1 MHDVNPL
8 ALPFEF
14 KGPSDRGKVGCLLLH
29 SFTTSPSEVR
39 PLGIYL
45 RNLGY
50 SGIAPLLPGH
60 GSVPEDLGTTTWLDW
75 YAVARD
81 SLIYLKESYENVFVL
96 GVALGSVLATILAA
110 SHLRENIAGLILIS
124 PSQHAP
130 STLVKNLL
138 PFVKHFKKDFPMEQ
152 EQVTTE
158 LRDKGGQFFYSKRPT
173 TSLIEMYRVI
183 GFTNHRLAN
192 ITQPTLVINT
202 ETADGATDFIFEK
215 LIACEKKKA
224 YTMVTS
230 SPRWFL
236 LEEEGKPAFLEID
249 GFIQSVLDGSLEKY
263 QPPSESVS
271 EENHKEYPE

>member
-1 MHDVNPL
+1 MHDINPL

-14 KGPSDRGKVGCLLLH
+14 KGPSDKGKIGCLLLH

-60 GSVPEDLGTTTWLDW
+60 GSVPEDLGNTTWLDW
-75 YAVARD
+75 YASARD
-81 SLIYLKESYENVFVL
+81 SLFYLKDSYQSVFVI

-110 SHLRENIAGLILIS
+110 SHLRINITGLILIS
-124 PSQHAP
+124 PSQHSP

-138 PFVKHFKKDFPMEQ
+138 PFVKYFKKDFQTEQ
-152 EQVTTE
+152 EIVTDD
-158 LRDKGGQFFYSKRPT
+158 LREKGQFFYSKRPT

-202 ETADGATDFIFEK
+202 ETADGATDFIFAK
-215 LIACEKKKA
+215 LTDCEKKKA

-230 SPRWFL
+230 SPRWYLF
-236 LEEEGKPAFLEID
+236 EDEAKPAFEEID
-249 GFIQSVLDGSLEKY
+249 GFIQSVMDGSLEKY
-263 QPPSESVS
+263 QPPTESVS
-271 EENHKEYPE
+271 EENDIEKTE

>member
-1 MHDVNPL
+1 MHDINPL

-14 KGPSDRGKVGCLLLH
+14 KGPSDKGKIGCLLLH

-60 GSVPEDLGTTTWLDW
+60 GSVPEDLGNTTWLDW
-75 YAVARD
+75 YASARD
-81 SLIYLKESYENVFVL
+81 SLFYLKDSYQSVFVI

-110 SHLRENIAGLILIS
+110 SHLRINITGLILIS
-124 PSQHAP
+124 PSQHSP

-138 PFVKHFKKDFPMEQ
+138 PFVKYFKKDFQTEQ
-152 EQVTTE
+152 EIVTDD
-158 LRDKGGQFFYSKRPT
+158 LREKGQFFYSKRPT

-215 LIACEKKKA
+215 LTDCEKKKA

-230 SPRWFL
+230 SPRWYLF
-236 LEEEGKPAFLEID
+236 EDEAKPAFEEID
-249 GFIQSVLDGSLEKY
+249 GFIQSVMDGSLEKY
-263 QPPSESVS
+263 QKPNESVS
-271 EENHKEYPE
+271 EENDIENPE

>member
-14 KGPSDRGKVGCLLLH
+14 KGPSERGKIGCLLLH

-60 GSVPEDLGTTTWLDW
+60 GSVPEDLGNTTWLDW

-81 SLIYLKESYENVFVL
+81 SLFYLKESYENVFVI

-110 SHLRENIAGLILIS
+110 SHLRVNITGLILIS

-138 PFVKHFKKDFPMEQ
+138 PFVKYFKKDFQ
-152 EQVTTE
+152 TE
-158 LRDKGGQFFYSKRPT
+158 AVPIKTDLRDKGQFFYSKRPT
-173 TSLIEMYRVI
+173 TALIEMYRVI

-215 LIACEKKKA
+215 LTDCEKKKA
-224 YTMVTS
+224 YTMVTA
-230 SPRWFL
+230 SPRWYLF
-236 LEEEGKPAFLEID
+236 EKEAKPAFEEID
-249 GFIQSVLDGSLEKY
+249 GFIQSVMDGSLEKY
-263 QPPSESVS
+263 VSPTETASEQSDK
-271 EENHKEYPE
+271 ENQG

>member
-1 MHDVNPL
+1 MHDINPL

-14 KGPSDRGKVGCLLLH
+14 KGPSDKGKIGCLLLH

-60 GSVPEDLGTTTWLDW
+60 GSVPEDLGNTTWLDW
-75 YAVARD
+75 YSVARD
-81 SLIYLKESYENVFVL
+81 SLIYLKESYDSVFVI

-110 SHLRENIAGLILIS
+110 SHLREPIAGLILIS

-130 STLVKNLL
+130 STLVKSLL
-138 PFVKHFKKDFPMEQ
+138 PFVKHFKKDFQMEQ
-152 EQVTTE
+152 ETVTND
-158 LRDKGGQFFYSKRPT
+158 LRDKGQFFYSKRPT
-173 TSLIEMYRVI
+173 KALIEMYRVI

-202 ETADGATDFIFEK
+202 ETEDGATDFIFEK
-215 LIACEKKKA
+215 LTDCEKKKA
-224 YTMVTS
+224 YTMVTT
-230 SPRWFL
+230 SPRWYLF
-236 LEEEGKPAFLEID
+236 EKEAKTAFEEID
-249 GFIQSVLDGSLEKY
+249 GFIQSVMDGSLEKY
-263 QPPSESVS
+263 QPLTESVS
-271 EENHKEYPE
+271 GENDIEIPK

>member
-1 MHDVNPL
+1 MHDINPL

-14 KGPSDRGKVGCLLLH
+14 KGTSDKGKIGCLLLH

-45 RNLGY
+45 RNIGY

-60 GSVPEDLGTTTWLDW
+60 GSVPEDLGNTTWLDW
-75 YAVARD
+75 YSVARD
-81 SLIYLKESYENVFVL
+81 SLIYLKDSYDCVFVIGL
-96 GVALGSVLATILAA
+96 ALGSVLATILAA
-110 SHLRENIAGLILIS
+110 SHLRIHISGLILIS

-138 PFVKHFKKDFPMEQ
+138 PFVKHFKKEFAMEQ
-152 EQVTTE
+152 EPLANG
-158 LRDKGGQFFYSKRPT
+158 LRGKGQFFYSKRPT
-173 TSLIEMYRVI
+173 TALIEMYRVI

-215 LIACEKKKA
+215 LTDCEKKKA

-230 SPRWFL
+230 SPRWYLF
-236 LEEEGKPAFLEID
+236 EKEAKPAFEEID
-249 GFIQSVLDGSLEKY
+249 GFIQSVMDGSLEKY
-263 QPPSESVS
+263 QPPTESVS
-271 EENHKEYPE
+271 EENDIEKTE